1 MGRARL
7 MTTPIHHTTGYST
20 LSSLFLPPLDLQKGE
35 RDTQGCNPTGSQVVA
50 VFALAFLPSSLTR
63 SRLEQTGLLRLA
75 TQWYSSRGT
84 ASSGRSVPPVC
95 GDSAHGA
102 EHGTSA
108 APLPPLPG
116 IAPPIHC
123 PFPCGGYGK
132 DRVFLMPNSWH
143 ISSTTDAS
151 NDDLVARQVVG
162 GAKVRDVLLDQH
174 LGHGIGF
181 HVGEGKCGC
190 PFVEVVHQD
199 QDAPVPRWGLFQ
211 RPKNVHANT
220 LQRVSRS
227 HGLHWRTVVLGRA
240 LPPRAL
246 RARAAPC
253 VYVTTHPGPVE
264 SAPDSC
270 QPPGN
275 LSLWFL
281 KCRHP
286 AQATTVCAQ

>member
-35 RDTQGCNPTGSQVVA
+35 RDTQGCNPAGSQVVA

-63 SRLEQTGLLRLA
+63 SRLEQTGLFRLA

-116 IAPPIHC
+116 ITPPIHC
-123 PFPCGGYGK
+123 PFPCG
-132 DRVFLMPNSWH
+132 W
-143 ISSTTDAS
+143 
-151 NDDLVARQVVG
+151 QVVG

-270 QPPGN
+270 QPPSN

-281 KCRHP
+281 KSRHP